1 MNAVK
6 FTSEQ
11 MRNVKLSDGTKEYLV
26 AYKAAEEATTIVVNQ
41 VNETW
46 GHEQDQEMVKPM
58 FDALYRLQDE
68 ILKLMIK
75 EIDENLGPLN
85 CTEI

>member
-1 MNAVK
+1 MK
-6 FTSEQ
+6 SKLSSEQ

-26 AYKAAEEATTIVVNQ
+26 AYKAAEKATTIVVDQ

-46 GHEQDQEMVKPM
+46 GNEQGQEMVKPM
-58 FDALYRLQDE
+58 FEALYRLQDE
-68 ILKLMIK
+68 ILRLMMK
-75 EIDENLGPLN
+75 EIDENLAELN

>member
-1 MNAVK
+1 MQSILA
-6 FTSEQ
+6 SEQ

-26 AYKAAEEATTIVVNQ
+26 AYKAAEEVTTIVVDQ

-46 GHEQDQEMVKPM
+46 GDDQGNEMIKPM
-58 FDALYRLQDE
+58 FEALYRLQDE
-68 ILKLMIK
+68 ILRLMMK
-75 EIDENLGPLN
+75 EIDENLSVLK

>member
-1 MNAVK
+1 MSALK

-11 MRNVKLSDGTKEYLV
+11 MRDVKLSDGTKEYLV
-26 AYKAAEEATTIVVNQ
+26 AYKAAEEATTIVVDQ

-46 GHEQDQEMVKPM
+46 GDDQGHEMIQPM
-58 FDALYRLQDE
+58 FEALYRLQDE
-68 ILKLMIK
+68 ILRLMMK
-75 EIDENLGPLN
+75 EIDENLSVSK

>member
-46 GHEQDQEMVKPM
+46 GDDQGNEKVKPM
-58 FDALYRLQDE
+58 LEALYRLQDE
-68 ILKLMIK
+68 ILKLMMK
-75 EIDENLGPLN
+75 EIDENLCVLN